1 MSCGIDT
8 GSQACEGLQPPLGG
22 SRVKRPDYR
31 AIDPLPGTAIHDPSS
46 VSASR
51 DEAGSRFVS
60 LTAARSARRSAC
72 HRHPRWT
79 WSAAGGLLPDGF
91 VLPGRRFFAVIDR
104 RGGSAGSARWDPRSA
119 VPTTRTS
126 ARRLAE
132 GHNAGRRWKAIG
144 WRDGWRDRL
153 GFLSQA
159 SWPGRRTVR
168 RGTPHSQSEGS
179 GSSPEGPPPKPTGR
193 SVTSALYLNDA
204 DEPAA
209 EE

>member
-8 GSQACEGLQPPLGG
+8 GSQACEGRQPPLGG

-60 LTAARSARRSAC
+60 LTAARSARRSAA
-72 HRHPRWT
+72 T
-79 WSAAGGLLPDGF
+79 ATLDGRGALQADCCRTGSF
-91 VLPGRRFFAVIDR
+91 LPGRRFFAVIDR

-126 ARRLAE
+126 ACRLAE